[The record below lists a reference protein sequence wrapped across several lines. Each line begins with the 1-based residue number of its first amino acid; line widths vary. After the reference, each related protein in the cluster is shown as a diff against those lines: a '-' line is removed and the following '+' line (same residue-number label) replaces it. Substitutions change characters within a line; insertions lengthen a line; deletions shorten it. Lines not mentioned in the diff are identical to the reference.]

1 MKKSLIYSF
10 LAFIMCGVSV
20 SFATQTNAFN
30 ISELNISWDWVRA
43 FWQAYWNLNNNSVS
57 TCSWNSECNLSYQI
71 LYDDMCYIWAWNWKY
86 YTPTTSNYYTVINTS
101 ACQSP
106 TTIWGYYYWGW
117 SRDPRAEFSIQ
128 LDYWS
133 YTMFVPW
140 VSFANNWEGIDFG
153 YIRWSQWKVVYSVPS
168 RVWFVVDYWE
178 NSYTI
183 TKVFVYPNR
192 FIFSTSDGSFMFEV
206 GAGWTVANGFFVI
219 DPSAVSNNLY
229 FVDSVKQ
236 KAWSTTISSD
246 LAWDLLLWN
255 KSYWSVFNDWNFW
268 NIFTTSYTLTT
279 VAWWSIFPS
288 GFGPWYQD
296 TSFGFSYQEDLE
308 FVSPWSWSWNN
319 SWSTW
324 WNSNIQQEYLTCVWK
339 YWYVSQLSLALQ
351 NLKNW
356 IGVDY
361 DYTWYLYQY
370 EWAASFDWS
379 YTWLDVQIN
388 NIVLDKTFV
397 SSVNHVWE
405 ISQESP
411 HTYVY
416 YFNQAVSNIANP
428 SNIISI
434 YCWENPL
441 SNASD
446 MLYYDDPFGSNE
458 LNPDYT
464 WNIDDC
470 DWYDVLC
477 NMEIWKNKND
487 LLDSTLWEIWWY
499 INILFGKIASPV
511 IDSFNEWSN
520 STIWNRLQ
528 CWNYTTIPVI
538 DYIQYL
544 LLFFIFIF
552 FIKLL

>member
-10 LAFIMCGVSV
+10 LAFLVCSVGVSLGTHTYAV
-20 SFATQTNAFN
+20 DFSWLFVCNSSNYPCSQWMGYDNASNSLTPCDPSTSFCNARITYSDIKYIWIDNNSKFYQTLWITNWIWNSWGSPLTVWVWYSNA
-30 ISELNISWDWVRA
+30 WA
-43 FWQAYWNLNNNSVS
+43 NNNDYAVKVFNGSS
-57 TCSWNSECNLSYQI
+57 SSSNSRFPWISYK
-71 LYDDMCYIWAWNWKY
+71 A
-86 YTPTTSNYYTVINTS
+86 
-101 ACQSP
+101 
-106 TTIWGYYYWGW
+106 
-117 SRDPRAEFSIQ
+117 
-128 LDYWS
+128 
-133 YTMFVPW
+133 
-140 VSFANNWEGIDFG
+140 NWEWIDFSF
-153 YIRWSQWKVVYSVPS
+153 IRGSEWKIVYSVPS
-168 RVWFVVDYWE
+168 NTAFILNYQWVDY
-178 NSYTI
+178 TI
-183 TKVFVYPNR
+183 NKVFFYPNR
-192 FIFSTSDGSFMFEV
+192 FIFANSDLSFMFEV
-206 GAGWTVANGFFVI
+206 GAGWYVGDGFFVVN
-219 DPSAVSNNLY
+219 PSYSKDNLY
-229 FVDSVKQ
+229 FVQPSVL
-236 KAWSTTISSD
+236 KAWSTTISTTD
-246 LAWDLLLWN
+246 AWDLLLWN
-255 KSYWSVFNDWNFW
+255 EAYSSKTNYNWTS
-268 NIFTTSYTLTT
+268 SYTLTI
-279 VAWWSIFPS
+279 VAGWSIFPS
-288 GFGPWYQD
+288 GFANARQD
-296 TSFGFSYQEDLE
+296 WNMGFSYTLDLQYE
-308 FVSPWSWSWNN
+308 SPNWGNSWWSNNWWNN
-319 SWSTW
+319 SWS
-324 WNSNIQQEYLTCVWK
+324 NNIIQEEYLSCVWK

-405 ISQESP
+405 ISQASP

-416 YFNQAVSNIANP
+416 YFNQAVSNITNP

-441 SNASD
+441 PNQFD
-446 MLYYDDPFGSNE
+446 MLRYDDPFWNNE
-458 LNPDYT
+458 LNLDYT

-470 DWYDVLC
+470 AWYDILC
-477 NMEIWKNKND
+477 NMEIWKNKNS
-487 LLDSTLWEIWWY
+487 LLESTLWEIWWY
-499 INILFGKIASPV
+499 INILFSKIASPV

-528 CWNYTTIPVI
+528 CWNYTTIPII